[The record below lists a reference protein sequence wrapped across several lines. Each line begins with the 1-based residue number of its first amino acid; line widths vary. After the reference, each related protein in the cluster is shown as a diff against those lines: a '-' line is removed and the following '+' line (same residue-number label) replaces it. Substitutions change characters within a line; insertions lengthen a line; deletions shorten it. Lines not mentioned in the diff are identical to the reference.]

1 VPYSELSCSIF
12 SLLTM
17 PGTRSK
23 VRQEGPHERRQCIFC
38 KGAPTTLYKEENGY
52 RAVACSGC
60 GLVFVTPRPSIDEM
74 KKLYEAQETK
84 IDLSSHLRD
93 RDFKCIQARRCL
105 RFIQRHVPKGRL
117 LEVGSAAGY
126 FLLEARKMGFDVQG
140 MDLTRQFVTFCEN
153 ALGIPAFEGVLR
165 DAPFE
170 ERSFDVVYL
179 RNVLSH
185 LAYPLDEFGILHR
198 LLKPVGFVILETGN
212 VAELPA
218 SRAGALELPDHLY
231 HFSERTI
238 AMLLDRTGFDLVRV
252 ERFTLL
258 SALGPV
264 RWLGRSFAKEEKPP
278 AARAEAVVPSTL
290 PESRLKKRVA
300 AHVAQFARY
309 DLGCVLPKKGRRATL
324 IVVGRKRPDRAPAQ
338 LAPITRS

>member
-1 VPYSELSCSIF
+1 MNDVS
-12 SLLTM
+12 
-17 PGTRSK
+17 
-23 VRQEGPHERRQCIFC
+23 CIFC
-38 KGAPTTLYKEENGY
+38 QGAPTTLYKEENGY

-74 KKLYEAQETK
+74 KKLYEGQETK

-93 RDFKCIQARRCL
+93 RDLKCIQARKCL
-105 RFIQRHVPKGRL
+105 GFIKRHVSKGRL

-126 FLLEARKMGFDVQG
+126 FLLEARKVGFDVQG

-185 LAYPLDEFGILHR
+185 LAYPLDEFGILNR
-198 LLKPVGFVILETGN
+198 LLKPGGFVILETGN
-212 VAELPA
+212 VAELQA
-218 SRAGALELPDHLY
+218 SRSLDLELPDHLY

-238 AMLLDRTGFDLVRV
+238 AMLLDRTGFDLERV

-264 RWLGRSFAKEEKPP
+264 RWLGRRFATEKKRPV
-278 AARAEAVVPSTL
+278 RAETVVPSTL
-290 PESRLKKRVA
+290 PESRLMKRVA
-300 AHVAQFARY
+300 AHLSQFARY
-309 DLGCVLPKKGRRATL
+309 DIGRVLPKKGRRATL
-324 IVVGRKRPDRAPAQ
+324 IVVGRKRSDRDPAQ